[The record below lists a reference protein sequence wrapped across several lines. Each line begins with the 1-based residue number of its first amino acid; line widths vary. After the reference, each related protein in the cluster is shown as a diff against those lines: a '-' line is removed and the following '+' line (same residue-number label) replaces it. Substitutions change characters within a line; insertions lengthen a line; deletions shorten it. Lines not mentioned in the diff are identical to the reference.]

1 MVHFTE
7 ISKTLK
13 QAESDFVKFYLHK
26 NKSAGVRLRKYMQ
39 AIKLHAQAVRDDVQ
53 AENSQGHSVVK

>member
-1 MVHFTE
+1 MVHFTA

-13 QAESDFVKFYLHK
+13 QAEKDFVKFYLHK

-39 AIKLHAQAVRDDVQ
+39 QIKLHAQAVRDDVQ
-53 AENSQGHSVVK
+53 EEKLQDKAAVK